1 MIVWGQSQEG
11 VGGRGPQLLTC
22 VAPQALWK
30 VPGER
35 GENAAAKLES
45 AFIRSCHALGK
56 PGQVENKS
64 DSLKLRGSLTPFLLL
79 KRQLPPLLPS
89 H

>member
-1 MIVWGQSQEG
+1 MLGVRDPCGSPVWLPRPLGKFRE
-11 VGGRGPQLLTC
+11 RRERMRLLSLC
-22 VAPQALWK
+22 P
-30 VPGER
+30 
-35 GENAAAKLES
+35 
-45 AFIRSCHALGK
+45 AFICSCHALGK

-64 DSLKLRGSLTPFLLL
+64 DSLKLRGSLTPFPLL